1 MCKST
6 GNLAQA
12 RNRATSWHLIQ
23 EIYKTTFKK
32 TKQNKTNK
40 KTNTAQCLHSLV
52 VTAIIVRK
60 MLTSDSTFN
69 KVFSHNGCLD
79 F

>member
-1 MCKST
+1 MCKCT

-23 EIYKTTFKK
+23 EIYKTTLKK
-32 TKQNKTNK
+32 K
-40 KTNTAQCLHSLV
+40 KNTAQCLHSLV

>member
-23 EIYKTTFKK
+23 EIYKTTLKK
-32 TKQNKTNK
+32 K
-40 KTNTAQCLHSLV
+40 KKKHCSVFAF
-52 VTAIIVRK
+52 
-60 MLTSDSTFN
+60 TSCNCNYSKKNVDI
-69 KVFSHNGCLD
+69 
-79 F
+79 

>member
-23 EIYKTTFKK
+23 EIYKTTLKK
-32 TKQNKTNK
+32 K
-40 KTNTAQCLHSLV
+40 KKNTAQCLHSLV